1 MNIILCLENGVP
13 YTNRETKYKI
23 RDAEVIGIA

>member
-13 YTNRETKYKI
+13 YTNKETRYHI
-23 RDAEVIGIA
+23 RDAEVIGIG